1 MEGLRKR
8 FGAGP
13 EALAGIDL
21 RVDAGSVLGLL
32 GPNGAGKTTT
42 VRILTT
48 LLRADG
54 GRAVDAGVDVARD
67 PAGVRRRIGHV
78 GQSAA
83 VDEVLSGRQNLV
95 LFGRLYHLGAARARV
110 RADELL
116 AQFGL
121 ADAGSKPVAQYSG
134 GMRRRLDLAAGLL
147 LSPSVL
153 FLDEPTTGLDPR
165 GRNEVWAAVRALV
178 AEGVTVLLTTQQLEE
193 ADQLADRIAVI
204 DRGRVIACDT
214 PSALKASLGGDWID
228 VVVHSAD
235 SVASAAELLRRV
247 SGSEPEVDADA
258 RRVSAPVSDRMAA
271 LGEVVREL
279 GDGAEDIALRRPTL
293 DEVFLALTDPT
304 GSPGAAAPTGAAT
317 THGSPGPDSED
328 AAAPTGAATTHGS
341 SSPDTPAA
349 GVATPEARS

>member
-1 MEGLRKR
+1 VYGDILVEGLRKR
-8 FGAGP
+8 FGEA

-21 RVDAGSVLGLL
+21 AVPAGSVLGLL

-54 GRAVDAGVDVARD
+54 GRALVAGIDVARD
-67 PAGVRRRIGHV
+67 PVGVRRRIGLV

-95 LFGRLYHLGAARARV
+95 LFGRLYHLGVARARS

-116 AQFGL
+116 EQFGL
-121 ADAGSKPVAQYSG
+121 ADAANKPVAQYSG
-134 GMRRRLDLAAGLL
+134 GMRRRLDLAAGLI

-165 GRNEVWAAVRALV
+165 GRNEVWASVRALV

-204 DRGRVIACDT
+204 DRGRVIAADT
-214 PSALKASLGGDWID
+214 PAALKASLGGDWID
-228 VVVHSAD
+228 VVVRSAD
-235 SVASAAELLRRV
+235 AVAVAAVLLRRV
-247 SGSEPEVDADA
+247 SGVEPEVDAEA
-258 RRVSAPVSDRMAA
+258 RRVSAPVADRMAA
-271 LGEVVREL
+271 LGAVVREL
-279 GDGAEDIALRRPTL
+279 GEDAEDVAVRRPTL

-304 GSPGAAAPTGAAT
+304 TAEEVMA
-317 THGSPGPDSED
+317 
-328 AAAPTGAATTHGS
+328 
-341 SSPDTPAA
+341 
-349 GVATPEARS
+349 